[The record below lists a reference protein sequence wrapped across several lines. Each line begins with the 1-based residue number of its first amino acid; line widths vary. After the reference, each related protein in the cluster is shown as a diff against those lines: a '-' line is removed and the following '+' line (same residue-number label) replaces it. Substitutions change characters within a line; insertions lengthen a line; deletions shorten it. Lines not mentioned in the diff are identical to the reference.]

1 MSILGTGID
10 IVENNRIKKSLF
22 GKKTN
27 FKNNKHNWLIPCS
40 KKCDEFKNR
49 LSNLKKIKVGMSW
62 RSSGVRSSERN
73 ISLIRLASI
82 FPKKNRAIVKGVNLV
97 KKHQKPSKQSG
108 GGIIE
113 KELSIHIS
121 NLTFLSLKDGKK
133 IKIGYKFEN
142 NKKIRIEK
150 KTGEIIRNV

>member
-1 MSILGTGID
+1 MTKSLKSEEVKKEKDKGPTKIFVKDRPKKKKTILGVKLKKGDNVLVISGKDKGKSGSIL
-10 IVENNRIKKSLF
+10 
-22 GKKTN
+22 
-27 FKNNKHNWLIPCS
+27 
-40 KKCDEFKNR
+40 
-49 LSNLKKIKVGMSW
+49 
-62 RSSGVRSSERN
+62 
-73 ISLIRLASI
+73 SI
-82 FPKKNRAIVKGVNLV
+82 FPKKNRAIVKGVNVV

-133 IKIGYKFEN
+133 TKIGYKFEN